1 MKIIKDIRYIYQRN
15 IEKINQKQNDGRFVA
30 MFHQI
35 ENDANGWYDNQY
47 SISVDSFIE
56 FIEDIQKMGYII
68 VSPYDIMVNDGKKK
82 VVLTFDDSFE
92 GVYKYVY
99 PLLKEKKI
107 PFVVFISVCKLR
119 ENGYI
124 NTEMLVE
131 MTKNYSECYIGSHG
145 VTHCNLRHVSK
156 RKCQEEIVQSKLIL
170 ERIIEKKVE
179 LFAYPYGNIDAVG
192 YRERCIAE
200 KNYKLVFGTLQTGV
214 TVKTRKDYI
223 PRYNINENYVNA
235 SFWKDIF

>member
-107 PFVVFISVCKLR
+107 PFVVFISVCNQLLIYCGAFLQLR
-119 ENGYI
+119 WIE
-124 NTEMLVE
+124 
-131 MTKNYSECYIGSHG
+131 G
-145 VTHCNLRHVSK
+145 VGH
-156 RKCQEEIVQSKLIL
+156 QGIV
-170 ERIIEKKVE
+170 
-179 LFAYPYGNIDAVG
+179 N
-192 YRERCIAE
+192 
-200 KNYKLVFGTLQTGV
+200 
-214 TVKTRKDYI
+214 
-223 PRYNINENYVNA
+223 
-235 SFWKDIF
+235 